1 MDVFCACGVGGLGLR
16 GCHGG
21 RGVNG
26 LLTAGGGIHI
36 PRGGGGGVRLTGR
49 GRGVNGM
56 GGKTG
61 GGSGGRCFGGG
72 IVFAAG
78 GFCCFAFAAKSMKC
92 WVRGVTVAAGC
103 FFGCSVL
110 LTAGAAVPRVFTLI
124 FTPCSVHT
132 MFLDRERDLGTDTLV
147 QAGCHFDSFL

>member
-26 LLTAGGGIHI
+26 LLTAGGGMHI
-36 PRGGGGGVRLTGR
+36 PRGGGGGGVRLTGR

-56 GGKTG
+56 GGNAG
-61 GGSGGRCFGGG
+61 GGSGGSFGGG

-78 GFCCFAFAAKSMKC
+78 GFCCVAFAAKSMKY
-92 WVRGVTVAAGC
+92 WVRGVTVAAVAASC

-110 LTAGAAVPRVFTLI
+110 LTAGAAVPRVFSNI
-124 FTPCSVHT
+124 YSW
-132 MFLDRERDLGTDTLV
+132 
-147 QAGCHFDSFL
+147 